1 MTNIKH
7 FSGVIFKISGSAGHG
22 LLLMPNTAGEK
33 FSYLTSKLMEFREG
47 QVKRLKDNPELQ
59 IGDVTTINLT
69 SVDGG
74 VQSNVVPPVLT
85 ACFDIRLSLDI
96 KVLEFE
102 AYVGISVM

>member
-1 MTNIKH
+1 
-7 FSGVIFKISGSAGHG
+7 
-22 LLLMPNTAGEK
+22 
-33 FSYLTSKLMEFREG
+33 
-47 QVKRLKDNPELQ
+47 
-59 IGDVTTINLT
+59 
-69 SVDGG
+69 VDGG